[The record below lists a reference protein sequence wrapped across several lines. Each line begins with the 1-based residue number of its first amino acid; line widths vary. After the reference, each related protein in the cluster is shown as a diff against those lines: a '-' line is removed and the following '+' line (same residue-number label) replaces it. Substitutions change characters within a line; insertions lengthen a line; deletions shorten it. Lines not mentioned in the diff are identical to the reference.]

1 MISPQA
7 QSTPG
12 DDMKILMAQ
21 CAPVVGNVDD
31 NLAKLEKVFSGAEAD
46 LAIFP
51 EMFLTG
57 YVPRDAL
64 PSLAEAVE
72 GPTVKELA
80 EMCRHLGRALLVGLP
95 LKHPSIKGQIT
106 NSAVLIDKNGK
117 VGRYDKAYLPNF
129 GPFEESLYFSPG
141 AAPLAMEIAGIK
153 VGVVI
158 CYDLFFPELSK
169 LLALQ
174 GADLIVCI
182 SASPTSTVLNFKRMT
197 PARAIEN
204 ATYVAY
210 VNLVGNH
217 LDLVF
222 GGESRLVDPRGEVVA
237 EAKALTEETVTAD
250 IDTSKL
256 EFARRMRPT
265 LRDTRAEIF
274 QAVVDLKK
282 FH

>member
-1 MISPQA
+1 
-7 QSTPG
+7 
-12 DDMKILMAQ
+12 MKILMAQ
-21 CAPVVGNVDD
+21 CAPAVGKVDA
-31 NLAKLEKVFSGAEAD
+31 NLAKLESVFTGADAD
-46 LAIFP
+46 LTIFP

-64 PSLAEAVE
+64 PPLAESFE
-72 GPTVKELA
+72 GPTVKRLA
-80 EMCRHLGRALLVGLP
+80 EMCKRSGRALITGLP
-95 LKHPSIKGQIT
+95 LKHPTVKGQIT
-106 NSAVLIDKNGK
+106 NSAVVIDKGGK

-129 GPFEESLYFSPG
+129 GPFEESLYFTPG
-141 AAPLAMEIAGIK
+141 TAPLAMDVAGLK

-174 GADLIVCI
+174 GADLIVCA
-182 SASPTSTVLNFKRMT
+182 SASPTSTVLNFKRMA

-210 VNLVGNH
+210 VNLVGSH

-222 GGESRLVDPRGEVVA
+222 GGESRLIDPRGELVA
-237 EAKALTEETVTAD
+237 EAKPLAEDLVAAE
-250 IDTSKL
+250 IDVSKI

-265 LRDTRAEIF
+265 LRDTRTEIF
-274 QAVVDLKK
+274 QAVIDLGK
-282 FH
+282 FR

>member
-1 MISPQA
+1 MKVMLA
-7 QSTPG
+7 QYASTIG
-12 DDMKILMAQ
+12 K
-21 CAPVVGNVDD
+21 VDT
-31 NLAKLEKVFSGAEAD
+31 NLAKLEAVFSGTDAD
-46 LAIFP
+46 LTIFP

-57 YVPRDAL
+57 YVPRDGL
-64 PSLAEAVE
+64 SSLAESVN
-72 GPTVKELA
+72 GPTVEKLA
-80 EMCRHLGRALLVGLP
+80 GLCKGAGRALMVGIP

-106 NSAVLIDKNGK
+106 NSVMAIDKNGQ

-141 AAPLAMEIAGIK
+141 AAPLAMDIAGIK

-174 GADLIVCI
+174 GADLIVCA
-182 SASPTSTVLNFKRMT
+182 SASPTATVVNFKRIA

-237 EAKALTEETVTAD
+237 EAKPLVEDSVTAEID
-250 IDTSKL
+250 ISKL
-256 EFARRMRPT
+256 EFSRRMRPT
-265 LRDTRAEIF
+265 IRDTRSEVF
-274 QAVVDLKK
+274 QAIIDLGK
-282 FH
+282 FQ

>member
-7 QSTPG
+7 QSTQG
-12 DDMKILMAQ
+12 DKVKLLIAQ
-21 CAPVVGNVDD
+21 CAPVVGKVESNI
-31 NLAKLEKVFSGAEAD
+31 AKLEQVFAGTDAD
-46 LAIFP
+46 LTIFP
-51 EMFLTG
+51 EMFITG
-57 YVPRDAL
+57 YVPRDNL
-64 PSLAEAVE
+64 PSLVE
-72 GPTVKELA
+72 QVDGQTVEKLSA
-80 EMCRHLGRALLVGLP
+80 MCKGAGRALLTGIP

-129 GPFEESLYFSPG
+129 GPFEESMYFSPG
-141 AAPLAMEIAGIK
+141 AAPLAMDVAGIK

-174 GADLIVCI
+174 GADLIVCV
-182 SASPTSTVLNFKRMT
+182 SASPTSTVLNFKRMA

-210 VNLVGNH
+210 VNTIGSH

-222 GGESRLVDPRGEVVA
+222 GGESRLVDPRGELVV
-237 EAKALTEETVTAD
+237 EAKPLEEDLVTAE
-250 IDTSKL
+250 IEPSRV
-256 EFARRMRPT
+256 EFSRRMRPT

-274 QAVVDLKK
+274 QAVIDLGK
-282 FH
+282 FR